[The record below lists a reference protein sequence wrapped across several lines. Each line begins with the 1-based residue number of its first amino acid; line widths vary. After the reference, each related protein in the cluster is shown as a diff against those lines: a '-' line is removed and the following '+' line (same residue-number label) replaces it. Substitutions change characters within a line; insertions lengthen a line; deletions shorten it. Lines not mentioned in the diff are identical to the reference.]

1 MFYLHKITDEATL
14 PAGRPVCCARIICQ
28 SNGHHNMAHHD
39 TASMAQVLDPPKAQ
53 QVRDHLNELLHS
65 HEFAASKR
73 AQEFL
78 TLLVNRALA
87 GEFDLLRERM
97 IGAELFQRPV
107 GYDTANDPVVRVKAT
122 EVRKKLALYY
132 LERTGKPGVRIDLP
146 SGTYVPRFLFE
157 PENSAWGPSA
167 SGKG

>member
-14 PAGRPVCCARIICQ
+14 PRGKRETVCCARIIGQ

-87 GEFDLLRERM
+87 ASL
-97 IGAELFQRPV
+97 IC
-107 GYDTANDPVVRVKAT
+107 
-122 EVRKKLALYY
+122 
-132 LERTGKPGVRIDLP
+132 
-146 SGTYVPRFLFE
+146 SGNE
-157 PENSAWGPSA
+157 
-167 SGKG
+167 